1 MNSNHRAHPS
11 LSTHHPH
18 RPPACPVLVAGAAGF
33 VGSHLCDRLLEAGC
47 EVIALDDLSTGDMD
61 HIAHL
66 SGHPHFRFLRHDITQ
81 PLPDAAQRARRIYNL
96 ACPASPAYY
105 QRHPVR
111 TVLTSALGT
120 WRLLE
125 LAQAN
130 RARLLQVSTSEVY
143 GDPQVHPQHEGYWGH
158 VNPIGPRACYDEG
171 KRCAE
176 SMCYAY
182 AAERGV
188 EIRVARLFNC
198 YGPRLHPGDGRVVSN
213 FITQALTGQPLTV
226 YGNGLQTRSFCYVED
241 TVDALLRLMDATT
254 HLPVNIGNPNECTM
268 VELAERVLRLTGSHS
283 RLAWRPLPADDPL
296 RRKPDIARAAGELGW
311 EPRIGLDEGLRRT
324 IAYFRR
330 WADQAPQDRH
340 AAREAAYSR
349 GLVASAPSAAYSFNR
364 L

>member
-1 MNSNHRAHPS
+1 MNQNPTPTPHPFDP
-11 LSTHHPH
+11 HH
-18 RPPACPVLVAGAAGF
+18 PPACTVLVAGAAGF

-61 HIAHL
+61 HVGHL
-66 SGHPHFRFLRHDITQ
+66 RGHPNFHFLRHDITQ
-81 PLPDAAQRARRIYNL
+81 PLPDAAQRVQRIYNL

-188 EIRVARLFNC
+188 EVRVARLFNC

-213 FITQALTGQPLTV
+213 FVTQALTGRPLTI

-241 TVDALLRLMDATT
+241 TVDALLRLMDAAT
-254 HLPVNIGNPNECTM
+254 HQPVNIGNPNECTM
-268 VELAERVLRLTGSHS
+268 VELAERVLRLTGSRS

-296 RRKPDIARAAGELGW
+296 RRKPDISRAAYELGW
-311 EPRIGLDEGLRRT
+311 EPRIGLDEGLLRT

-330 WADQAPQDRH
+330 WAAHAPQEARH
-340 AAREAAYSR
+340 RRALVYSPGLAAPS
-349 GLVASAPSAAYSFNR
+349 PSAAYSFNR